1 MAFGMSGVSTGV
13 SQQAVQQGQQAT
25 DEQIGVMKAMTK
37 QAAEA
42 AQAGIEQQFEI
53 AGIQNAKTNAEMV
66 GKFIKGMSSASKELA
81 G

>member
-66 GKFIKGMSSASKELA
+66 RKFIKGMSSASKELA

>member
-1 MAFGMSGVSTGV
+1 M